1 MSLKSIPPLWEESA
15 MKYCSGLVM
24 AFTIA
29 IGTVA
34 AQTQDKVLTA
44 AVTIK
49 TEGRTTAVHGK
60 SADPKLGDFLFCI
73 DQDQAGAAKAVNFTG
88 QGRVIYRP
96 VPVPG
101 IPESMLGKT
110 PESVANAL
118 TVIAGTGEAWIF
130 VAKGQAALQPPA
142 AGSKSTTIPVSIV
155 RKTDWSPG
163 TGPRRGT
170 DISSCLIA
178 AG

>member
-1 MSLKSIPPLWEESA
+1 
-15 MKYCSGLVM
+15 MKYLSCLAIASVL
-24 AFTIA
+24 A
-29 IGTVA
+29 IGAVA
-34 AQTQDKVLTA
+34 AQTPDKVLTA

-49 TEGRTTAVHGK
+49 TQGRTTAVHGK
-60 SADPKLGDFLFCI
+60 SADPKVGDFLFCI
-73 DQDQAGAAKAVNFTG
+73 DQEQGAAAKAINFTG

-96 VPVPG
+96 VAVPG

-110 PESVANAL
+110 PENVANAL
-118 TVIAGTGEAWIF
+118 TVIAGTGEAWLFIG
-130 VAKGQAALQPPA
+130 KGQTPLQAPGGA
-142 AGSKSTTIPVSIV
+142 KSTTVPVSIV

-170 DISSCLIA
+170 DISSCLVA

>member
-1 MSLKSIPPLWEESA
+1 MWEESA
-15 MKYCSGLVM
+15 MKRFSGLVM
-24 AFTIA
+24 AFAIA
-29 IGTVA
+29 IGVA
-34 AQTQDKVLTA
+34 AAQAQDKVLTA

-73 DQDQAGAAKAVNFTG
+73 DQEQAGAAKAINFTG

-101 IPESMLGKT
+101 VPESMIGKT
-110 PESVANAL
+110 PENVAPAL
-118 TVIAGTGEAWIF
+118 TVIAGTGEAWLF
-130 VAKGQAALQPPA
+130 VAKGQTALQPPA
-142 AGSKSTTIPVSIV
+142 GAKSTTIPVSIV

-170 DISSCLIA
+170 DISSCLVA

>member
-1 MSLKSIPPLWEESA
+1 MKLIGYVAAGSA
-15 MKYCSGLVM
+15 L
-24 AFTIA
+24 AF
-29 IGTVA
+29 GVVA

-44 AVTIK
+44 ALTVK
-49 TEGRTTAVHGK
+49 TVGHTTAVHGK
-60 SADPKLGDFLFCI
+60 AADPKVGDFLFCI
-73 DQDQAGAAKAVNFTG
+73 DQDQSAGTKAVNFTG

-96 VPVPG
+96 MPVPG
-101 IPESMLGKT
+101 MPESMLGKS
-110 PESVANAL
+110 PESVASLL
-118 TVIAGTGEAWIF
+118 TVIAGTGETWLF
-130 VAKGQAALQPPA
+130 VAKGQGALQPPA
-142 AGSKSTTIPVSIV
+142 TGSRSTTVPVSIV

>member
-1 MSLKSIPPLWEESA
+1 
-15 MKYCSGLVM
+15 MKLIGYLAAGSTL
-24 AFTIA
+24 AF
-29 IGTVA
+29 GVVA

-44 AVTIK
+44 ALTVK
-49 TEGRTTAVHGK
+49 TVGHTTAVHGK
-60 SADPKLGDFLFCI
+60 AADPKVGDFLFCI
-73 DQDQAGAAKAVNFTG
+73 DQDQSSGAKAVNFTG

-96 VPVPG
+96 MPVPG
-101 IPESMLGKT
+101 MPESMLGKS
-110 PESVANAL
+110 PESVASLL
-118 TVIAGTGEAWIF
+118 TVIAGTGEAWLF

-142 AGSKSTTIPVSIV
+142 AGSRSTTVPVSIV